1 MIAAGRLTQR
11 VILQNKSV
19 VRDAMGGETITWL
32 DAATVWAEI
41 RPLRGRDLVAAQQAA
56 SEVTARITVRY
67 RTDVRADWRVKHG
80 TDLYDIF
87 AVVDPAARHEVLEL
101 ECGKGLRHG

>member
-1 MIAAGRLTQR
+1 MLSAGRLTQR
-11 VILQNKSV
+11 VVLQSKSV
-19 VRDAMGGETITWL
+19 VRDAMGGETITWV

-67 RTDVRADWRVKHG
+67 RTDVQADWRVKHG
-80 TDLYDIF
+80 SDLYDIL
-87 AVVDPAARHEVLEL
+87 AVVTPMARIEVLEL
-101 ECGKGLRHG
+101 ECAKGLRHG